1 MTTKALFVPFVAEE
15 KICFT
20 KPLATLTPKTEYTV
34 QNIITYYS
42 KSEDKYLIDC
52 VLHTK
57 EGVESKATISEKD
70 FDNINSETKVKHF
83 FNYEIKEISKKN
95 PTMFYKGKRYS
106 VVRVFPTETL
116 LIHEAQED
124 KHFEY
129 LLENVKEKLNIN
141 NEEITNLMK
150 EILK

>member
-1 MTTKALFVPFVAEE
+1 MTTKTLFVPFVAEE

-20 KPLATLTPKTEYTV
+20 KPLDTLLPKTEYTV
-34 QNIITYYS
+34 KNIITYYS
-42 KSEDKYLIDC
+42 KAEDKYLIDC

-57 EGVESKATISEKD
+57 EGAESKVTISEKD
-70 FDNINSETKVKHF
+70 FDNINSETKVRHF
-83 FNYEIKEISKKN
+83 FNYEIKEISNKN

-106 VVRVFPTETL
+106 VVRIFPAEIM

-124 KHFEY
+124 KYFEY
-129 LLENVKEKLNIN
+129 LIENVKEKLNIN